1 MSIIILISG
10 LIGAGKS
17 TYARK
22 LASEIGALRFSIDE
36 WMMALFSADF
46 PEELNFKWSME
57 RIYRIE
63 EQMWSLVPQ
72 LMTLDCAVIFDLGL
86 LQREHR
92 QKFYNWAK
100 ESSYKI
106 ETHVIEA
113 DKKLRWQRVTNR
125 NDEKGETYSLE
136 VNQEMFDFCEDLYE
150 YPDEEELKYC
160 TFINTDD

>member
-1 MSIIILISG
+1 MSKIILISG
-10 LIGAGKS
+10 LVGAGKS

-22 LASEIGALRFSIDE
+22 LAKQIGGLRFSIDE
-36 WMMALFSADF
+36 WMMTLFSADF

-72 LMTLDCAVIFDLGL
+72 TIDLGLPLILDLGL

-92 QKFYNWAK
+92 QKFYNWA
-100 ESSYKI
+100 EDNNYKI

-113 DKKLRWQRVTNR
+113 DKNIRWERVSNR
-125 NDEKGETYSLE
+125 NNEQGETYSLE
-136 VNQEMFDFCEDLYE
+136 VNKEMFDFCEDLYE
-150 YPDEEELKYC
+150 YPDEQELQYC
-160 TFINTDD
+160 SFVKTDE

>member
-1 MSIIILISG
+1 MSKIILISG
-10 LIGAGKS
+10 LVGAGKS

-36 WMMALFSADF
+36 WMMTLFSADF

-72 LMTLDCAVIFDLGL
+72 LMTLNRPVILDLGL

-100 ESSYKI
+100 DSNFQI

-113 DKKLRWQRVTNR
+113 AKELRWQRVTKR
-125 NDEKGETYSLE
+125 NNEKGETYSLE
-136 VNQEMFDFCEDLYE
+136 VNKEMFDFCEDLYE
-150 YPDEEELKYC
+150 YPDKEELKYC
-160 TFINTDD
+160 TFINTDE